1 MERIRKGYAEDPTF
15 QKKFPRYWTKDGDYY
30 FYQGA
35 VIVPDVGDLR
45 EEVIRTM
52 HAPRTEGHMG
62 RDKTIQKIKKKHFSG
77 HHCLSK

>member
-62 RDKTIQKIKKKHFSG
+62 RDKKSRK
-77 HHCLSK
+77 